1 MGRAKEACATVSM
14 SVWVDPEGTNRLC
27 YKQASGTNEKRRL
40 NGARVDAASVLRAA
54 LRVAPVDDAA
64 LLAEHAALL
73 ASVGA
78 GGSAQVLLVHA
89 VLLLLAMLSNAA
101 IAAECEMDKVRDMVA
116 VLSVCCKDKTFAL
129 DRSLEIP
136 ARTDGERKCILGKAK
151 VSLVHPVRDSPVPR
165 R

>member
-73 ASVGA
+73 ASVGPGPELAPQPPQQRELRSGAAETAARA
-78 GGSAQVLLVHA
+78 GVGGGEPRRAERELRAEA
-89 VLLLLAMLSNAA
+89 VSPPTCLLLSLSLAR
-101 IAAECEMDKVRDMVA
+101 C
-116 VLSVCCKDKTFAL
+116 
-129 DRSLEIP
+129 
-136 ARTDGERKCILGKAK
+136 
-151 VSLVHPVRDSPVPR
+151 
-165 R
+165 

>member
-14 SVWVDPEGTNRLC
+14 SVWVGDGANRLC

-78 GGSAQVLLVHA
+78 GGSAHKY
-89 VLLLLAMLSNAA
+89 
-101 IAAECEMDKVRDMVA
+101 DD
-116 VLSVCCKDKTFAL
+116 
-129 DRSLEIP
+129 
-136 ARTDGERKCILGKAK
+136 
-151 VSLVHPVRDSPVPR
+151 
-165 R
+165 

>member
-40 NGARVDAASVLRAA
+40 NGARVAAASVLRAA
-54 LRVAPVDDAA
+54 LRVAPVVDAA

-78 GGSAQVLLVHA
+78 GGSAQC
-89 VLLLLAMLSNAA
+89 
-101 IAAECEMDKVRDMVA
+101 AECTQPVLFKYDAESSIGA
-116 VLSVCCKDKTFAL
+116 V
-129 DRSLEIP
+129 
-136 ARTDGERKCILGKAK
+136 
-151 VSLVHPVRDSPVPR
+151 
-165 R
+165 